1 MLKGIY
7 FMGWQRD
14 MWNYHPSLPMKNMQ
28 MVEDIVDMHGNML
41 IWSCLGSGAIGLPYM
56 DKEAN
61 ENIPPRMR
69 LYGYMND
76 REFCEECKKRG
87 IKVFS
92 VLWKA
97 QLWEFGAEFNEDE
110 TELLSLNILRNAST
124 NHKYVGMSELSMNKY
139 PHIFDPIEK
148 YFPDGLLNYKGEK
161 VSDFLQEFKAV
172 SLEGR
177 NILSAWLMA
186 PKHDHKCYT
195 PCCCKDSYL
204 AYMKRDVKMM
214 IDAGAGGL
222 HIDEY
227 DTQKHALHNAGCFCS
242 ECMHKF
248 NLYLKKNAIPLPE
261 DASTENFNYRQYLL
275 SKGYKDEDL
284 LAFNGNDRWKIPLYR
299 DFVNMQIDS
308 IEWVVR
314 EVSTYAKEYAR
325 ETRGEENFPV
335 TANLFQCFPIAWKCK
350 KYLDLL
356 AGEKTDISLRQDGW
370 YKYAFGWLNGK
381 ESCFVED
388 PNQYVRDMIVD
399 IKNGINDRC
408 ILFLLE
414 PIAHGF
420 HIAFP
425 YGSWLQNQVKDA
437 FWPDLRMVK
446 ELGNWLDENTRLFP
460 KKPEADIAVIY
471 DLKSAYEN
479 LWTEPS
485 EKQTTTYN
493 RVQKIDLTGVEE
505 LGTQGAF
512 SSDGAFEAFFGLVQK
527 LSDRKV
533 LYNVIYESPD
543 EPLKLE
549 NIKNYK
555 SIVVA
560 DAFLMDDQTTQ
571 VLNSYAELGGEII
584 GYSRWSQGLQL
595 SKQYLLDDEEIFIDY
610 LQEKEARICFDK
622 NPAYG
627 VALHDAGTAH
637 ILHIVNYN
645 YNKETHKIDPILQI
659 RMQIQFEVEDINICT
674 FPENPEICVRQQGQE
689 IIIENAGIY
698 TVVEMK
704 KQEGEYEA
712 IRTK

>member
-28 MVEDIVDMHGNML
+28 MVEDIQDMRGNML

-56 DKEAN
+56 DREAN
-61 ENIPPRMR
+61 DPTPPRMR

-87 IKVFS
+87 IRVFS

-97 QLWEFGAEFNEDE
+97 QLWEFGAELNEDE
-110 TELLSLNILRNAST
+110 TELLSLNILRNASE
-124 NHKYVGMSELSMNKY
+124 NHKYVGMSELSTNQY
-139 PHIFDPIEK
+139 PHIFAPIEK
-148 YFPDGLLNYKGEK
+148 YFPEGLLNYRGER
-161 VSDFLQEFKAV
+161 VGDFLEEFKAV

-186 PKHDHKCYT
+186 PDHDHKCYT
-195 PCCCKDSYL
+195 PCCNKDSYL
-204 AYMKRDVKMM
+204 TYMKRDVEMM

-227 DTQKHALHNAGCFCS
+227 DTQKHALHNAGCFCQ
-242 ECMHKF
+242 ECMDKF
-248 NLYLKKNAIPLPE
+248 NRYLAKRQIPLPE
-261 DASTENFNYRQYLL
+261 GENRERFNYREYLL
-275 SKGYKDEDL
+275 RKGYRDENL
-284 LAFNGNDRWKIPLYR
+284 LAFNGNDRWNIPLYR
-299 DFVNMQIDS
+299 DFVDMQIDS

-314 EVSTYAKEYAR
+314 ELSAHAKEYAR
-325 ETRGEENFPV
+325 KTRGDEAFPV

-370 YKYAFGWLNGK
+370 YKFAFGWLNGK
-381 ESCFVED
+381 DCCFVED
-388 PNQYVRDMIVD
+388 PNQYVRDMLTD

-414 PIAHGF
+414 PLAHGF

-446 ELGNWLDENTRLFP
+446 RLGAWLDEKSELFP
-460 KKPEADIAVIY
+460 KNPQADIAVIY
-471 DLKSAYEN
+471 DLNSAYEN

-485 EKQTTTYN
+485 DRQTTTYN
-493 RVQKIDLTGVEE
+493 RVQKMDLTGVEE

-512 SSDGAFEAFFGLVQK
+512 SSDGAFEAFFELIQN

-543 EPLKLE
+543 EPLREERLRD
-549 NIKNYK
+549 YK
-555 SIVVA
+555 TVVVA
-560 DAFLMDDQTTQ
+560 DSFRMDEETAQ
-571 VLNSYAELGGEII
+571 VLNAYGAAGGEVI
-584 GYSRWSQGLQL
+584 GYSRWPKSLETARAYERQEAKAL
-595 SKQYLLDDEEIFIDY
+595 EDY
-610 LQEKEARICFDK
+610 LAEKDSRVRFDE
-622 NPAYG
+622 NQRYG
-627 VALHDAGTAH
+627 VALHENEEAQV
-637 ILHIVNYN
+637 LHIVNYN
-645 YNKETHKIDPILQI
+645 FNEVTHRIDEIPEI
-659 RMQIQFEVEDINICT
+659 RLELSSEPEEVRAHT
-674 FPENPEICVRQQGQE
+674 FPENPELQVQAEGGKIQVRHV
-689 IIIENAGIY
+689 GIY
-698 TVVEMK
+698 TILELRGMR
-704 KQEGEYEA
+704 EA
-712 IRTK
+712 KE